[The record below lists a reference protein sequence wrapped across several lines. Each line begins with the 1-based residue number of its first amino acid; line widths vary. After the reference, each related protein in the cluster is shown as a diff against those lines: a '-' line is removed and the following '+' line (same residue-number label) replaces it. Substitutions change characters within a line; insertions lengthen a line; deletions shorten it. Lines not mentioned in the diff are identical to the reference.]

1 MACSRSPA
9 SKRPCGRQ
17 ASRTSLSSGLA
28 VLLGL
33 SAASAVPACRSET
46 PEPKKVSEVEPAVE
60 PKVRPERKGP
70 FADPNTE
77 PPPPRNEP
85 QLDDAA
91 VTKAM
96 ADARA
101 HAAAGRS
108 TVAIQTLRACAN
120 KVPQSVACEAEIGL
134 LMLEAEQQRAHAHY
148 YIAQAAAA
156 EPADAE
162 DALYRRLGAA
172 AMKAAQ
178 FETARAA
185 YGVLRAR
192 DVATVDE
199 LMQYAHA
206 LQADASTTDEAADV
220 YARAYELDGT
230 KHELLRKRATL
241 LAQAGDHARAADLF
255 AQYVELA
262 APEPR
267 VKNALETRVAQLR
280 AQAKAED
287 GKAASAAKDGAK

>member
-1 MACSRSPA
+1 MAHSRSRA
-9 SKRPCGRQ
+9 SKRPFGQR
-17 ASRTSLSSGLA
+17 ASRRSLSSGLA
-28 VLLGL
+28 AMLALGAV
-33 SAASAVPACRSET
+33 AASTACRSET
-46 PEPKKVSEVEPAVE
+46 PEPKKVSEVEPTIE
-60 PKVRPERKGP
+60 PKVRPERQGP
-70 FADPNTE
+70 FADPNAE
-77 PPPPRNEP
+77 PPPPRSEP
-85 QLDDAA
+85 QLGAEALATTMRTAKD
-91 VTKAM
+91 
-96 ADARA
+96 
-101 HAAAGRS
+101 HAAAGRA

-120 KVPQSVACEAEIGL
+120 KVPQDVACEAEIGL
-134 LMLEAEQQRAHAHY
+134 MMLEAKQQRAHAHY
-148 YIAQAAAA
+148 YIAQAATA
-156 EPADAE
+156 EPAEAD

-255 AQYVELA
+255 EQYLEAAQ
-262 APEPR
+262 PQPR
-267 VKNALETRVAQLR
+267 EKNALQTRVAQLR
-280 AQAKAED
+280 QLASAED
-287 GKAASAAKDGAK
+287 PGSKDGAK